1 MKRNIFSLFRHAKI
15 NLSNRCNKQQQQQ
28 QQQQRSIQT
37 STDHFASV
45 EEVIV

>member
-28 QQQQRSIQT
+28 QQRSIQT